1 MVCDTIF
8 KDFWASFIMLAYWER
23 VFLGGSASRDD
34 VFKRF
39 CHDGGLLQSLALLP
53 GPRFL
58 SVLLNFNRKSSEKL
72 HENRQKEKQTLSI
85 NEPSGSEEVYFPN
98 LKLVPLTGWR
108 SGPVPASP
116 TCPVPTVF
124 GELLHSYVKL
134 SAGFLHICS
143 SRSQPDVPCES
154 I

>member
-1 MVCDTIF
+1 MTPF
-8 KDFWASFIMLAYWER
+8 Q
-23 VFLGGSASRDD
+23 
-34 VFKRF
+34 
-39 CHDGGLLQSLALLP
+39 GLLGVFHNVSLL
-53 GPRFL
+53 
-58 SVLLNFNRKSSEKL
+58 RKSLFMSQCVAWRCIQTVLPRWRFASKPGAPPGASISVGASQFHPQKL
-72 HENRQKEKQTLSI
+72 RKVARKMDKKKCSVVSI
-85 NEPSGSEEVYFPN
+85 NEPSGREEVCFPN
-98 LKLVPLTGWR
+98 LKLVPLPGR
-108 SGPVPASP
+108 SGGPVPASP